1 MPTKNSSTSS
11 ATPVITPVT
20 PDPNPAAPAAATP
33 VITSVSRT
41 KVAAEVS
48 FQTLVTG
55 LPAVFAGELTFDLPS
70 GTYTLAELTAPFQRR
85 IAAAEATKA
94 AEIAYHDAVAAEKP
108 IVAES
113 DARRKEVKQLAVG
126 RFGAKSSVLA
136 QLGFT
141 PEKPRK
147 VSAATKAGSA
157 AKSAATRKSKKAA
170 TAEAPATPAPTPK
183 PGA

>member
-1 MPTKNSSTSS
+1 MPTKNSST
-11 ATPVITPVT
+11 TPVT
-20 PDPNPAAPAAATP
+20 PTPSPAASPAAAP

-55 LPAVFAGELTFDLPS
+55 LPAVFVGEATFDLPS
-70 GTYTLAELTAPFQRR
+70 GTYTLAELTAPFQKR
-85 IAAAEATKA
+85 IAVAEATKA
-94 AEIAYHDAVAAEKP
+94 AEIAYHEAVAAERAV
-108 IVAES
+108 VAES
-113 DARRKEVKQLAVG
+113 NARRKEVKQLAVG
-126 RFGAKSSVLA
+126 RFGASSSALS

-170 TAEAPATPAPTPK
+170 PAEAPATPAPAPK